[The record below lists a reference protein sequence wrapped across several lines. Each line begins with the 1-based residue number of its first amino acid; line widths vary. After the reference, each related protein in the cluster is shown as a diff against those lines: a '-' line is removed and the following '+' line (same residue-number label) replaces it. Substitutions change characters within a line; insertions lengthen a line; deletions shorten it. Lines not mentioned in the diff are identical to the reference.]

1 MREGNVSGLM
11 SATASQV
18 KIGIVPS
25 ERTDDVQYRE
35 YKILLKPDLF
45 TKPSSFHKFWKVV
58 HRTAKGLGI
67 AMSKPEKP
75 IALQLREVVFL
86 DTPKHFRLYN
96 NSFILRKRTFY
107 RKGRPEPNFELVL
120 KLRHPDRQLAAS
132 VDMRPLLPCVNTVKF
147 KEEMLPLQNQLGGIR
162 TIYSHACE
170 LDTPNTIL
178 TQSFRTI
185 AQVFPALLRI
195 GAKPETNLAIVNDVV
210 VDETLGNIGVLE
222 FGNKSSAKASVA
234 VWRNHQTRA
243 ELIGEFSFQLKFQ
256 RLEELRRKPRELSEE
271 FFREVQKAAEEWVE
285 LGTTKTSL
293 IYRLGKT
300 PVTNN
305 E

>member
-1 MREGNVSGLM
+1 MN
-11 SATASQV
+11 ATARRTKLAV
-18 KIGIVPS
+18 VDL
-25 ERTDDVQYRE
+25 ERADDVQYRE

-67 AMSKPEKP
+67 KMSKPEKP
-75 IALQLREVVFL
+75 IALQVREVVFY
-86 DTPKHFRLYN
+86 DTPKHFRLYS

-120 KLRHPDRQLAAS
+120 KLRHPDREVAAS
-132 VDMRPLLPCVNTVKF
+132 VDVRPLLPCVNTVKF
-147 KEEMLPLQNQLGGIR
+147 KEELLPLRNQLGGIR

-178 TQSFRTI
+178 TQSFQTI
-185 AQVFPALLRI
+185 TQVFPALLRI
-195 GAKPETNLAIVNDVV
+195 GAKPETNLAIVNNIVI
-210 VDETLGNIGVLE
+210 DETLGNIGVLE
-222 FGNKSSAKASVA
+222 FDNKTSAKASVA
-234 VWRNHQTRA
+234 VWRNHHTKA

-271 FFREVQKAAEEWVE
+271 FFRQVQKAAEEWIQ
-285 LGTTKTSL
+285 LGTTQTAL
-293 IYRLGKT
+293 IYRLGKV
-300 PVTNN
+300 PVSND